1 MYRLSLYR
9 WEGSILIR
17 MEWDNIYYRYVTIYI
32 SFYILKMTWFFRVFL
47 FIILFFRFCYC
58 SKLAHVSFYKI
69 CRIQFSMP
77 KNNIEGHCTTRRKR
91 FINSHFICN
100 NIQFSIWNCN
110 FHFAILVHKILS
122 IYNQIN
128 GSTSIRQGIC
138 PLGKKKRQNLTGCNR
153 VFDRVLPTQLAESP
167 LILPFLIFS

>member
-1 MYRLSLYR
+1 M
-9 WEGSILIR
+9 SILCYFLTRSFFLGKKLRTRRRRSCSRITKKPGHFPYIKQLY
-17 MEWDNIYYRYVTIYI
+17 IYYRYVTIYI

-58 SKLAHVSFYKI
+58 SKLAHMSFYKI

-138 PLGKKKRQNLTGCNR
+138 PLGKKKG
-153 VFDRVLPTQLAESP
+153 
-167 LILPFLIFS
+167 